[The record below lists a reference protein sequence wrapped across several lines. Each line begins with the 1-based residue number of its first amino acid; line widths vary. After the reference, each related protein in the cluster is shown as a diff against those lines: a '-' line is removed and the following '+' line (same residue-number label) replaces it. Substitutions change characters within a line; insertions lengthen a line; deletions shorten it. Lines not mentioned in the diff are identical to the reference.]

1 MNLSLEIAKRVPC
14 ALPKRFFERILK
26 EAVVKGGLSMKAD
39 ATVVLS
45 VALVSL
51 EEIQLLNRTY
61 RKKNRPTDVLSFGVF
76 SRKSDIVPDADGM
89 IFLGELVL
97 SLEFI
102 EQAAKEDEVALEQ
115 EMAYIFSHGVFHLLG
130 FRHSARMFRLQ
141 DEIASVYAAESVQK

>member
-26 EAVVKGGLSMKAD
+26 EAVVKGGLSVKAD
-39 ATVVLS
+39 ATVALS

-61 RKKNRPTDVLSFGVF
+61 RKKNRPTDVLSFGAF

-97 SLEFI
+97 SPKFI

-115 EMAYIFSHGVFHLLG
+115 EMAYIFSHGVFHLFG